1 MIDRCLR
8 FLPLMLAS
16 FFFMAPTLAADP
28 LAPLLACR
36 ALVDTTARLDCFDR
50 ESAKLAGAHSPTAS
64 VAPPPLSAPAAAP
77 AAQPVAPPAATPSP
91 QETFGLSQIVVD
103 QKEVA
108 AGKRPAELKQI
119 EAHLVSVSSTGTGVA
134 TFVLDNGQVWR
145 EVTPAG
151 DLLLKPGDKL
161 SVSRGVLSSFWLQA
175 KNGRGSKV
183 TRVQ

>member
-16 FFFMAPTLAADP
+16 FFFMAPAMAAEP

-36 ALVDTTARLDCFDR
+36 ALADTTARLDCFDR
-50 ESAKLAGAHSPTAS
+50 ESAKLAGAPARTAS
-64 VAPPPLSAPAAAP
+64 APSPSMPAPAPAAAP
-77 AAQPVAPPAATPSP
+77 AAPPAAVPSP

-134 TFVLDNGQVWR
+134 TFMLDNGQVWR

-151 DLLLKPGDKL
+151 DLLAKPGDKL
-161 SVSRGVLSSFWLQA
+161 TISRGLLSSFWLQA